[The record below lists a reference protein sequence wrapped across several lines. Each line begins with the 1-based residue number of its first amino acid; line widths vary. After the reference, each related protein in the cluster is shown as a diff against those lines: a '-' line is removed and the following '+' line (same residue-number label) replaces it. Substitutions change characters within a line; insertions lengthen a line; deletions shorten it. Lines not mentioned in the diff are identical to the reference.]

1 MDKPNFSRRDFL
13 SAGSVLGASAVV
25 PSVTYNSGIIS
36 TEKQGVCLMCW
47 ISGNGKAGYASYDEN
62 ASNTITGNRIEWNA
76 VLFT

>member
-36 TEKQGVCLMCW
+36 TEKTRGML
-47 ISGNGKAGYASYDEN
+47 N
-62 ASNTITGNRIEWNA
+62 
-76 VLFT
+76 VLDFG